1 MTEQTEHPGDAS
13 NTPTVALPLPRP
25 PADTPPAVP
34 SARPVAEVPTQTL
47 GRTETVD
54 PAPVAPAP
62 VAPAPVAPAP
72 VAPVPVAPAPVA
84 PAPAAPGPRGPEQI
98 EAEIIQIRQRLA
110 ATVDQIGARVDPSTL
125 ANQVQRRVTSWVRT
139 PDGRANTRVI
149 VPAVVGVLVL
159 LLLRRLVRGRR

>member
-54 PAPVAPAP
+54 PAPVAPA
-62 VAPAPVAPAP
+62 
-72 VAPVPVAPAPVA
+72 PVAPAPVA